1 MRDAS
6 MMVRSDAKANGMVT
20 SHTTRVA
27 PRWKGST
34 ASQREAVG
42 VGTSECISY
51 KLDPTTGE
59 KVDAHIFHARREHI
73 SRKARKRR
81 NVENEVRMRLL
92 NIADDAPHVD

>member
-27 PRWKGST
+27 PRWQGST
-34 ASQREAVG
+34 AAQRERVG
-42 VGTSECISY
+42 VGTSECVSY
-51 KLDPTTGE
+51 KLDADNN
-59 KVDAHIFHARREHI
+59 KIDAHIFHARREHI

-81 NVENEVRMRLL
+81 NVENEVRLHLL
-92 NIADDAPHVD
+92 ELAGNNSDAD